1 MWPEQR
7 SWYSEWLRAG
17 MFGHQ
22 IPVGTK
28 FFTPVQ
34 TGPGAHP
41 ASYTVGTVSFP
52 GVKRHGRGF
61 DNEHTKCRG

>member
-1 MWPEQR
+1 
-7 SWYSEWLRAG
+7 
-17 MFGHQ
+17 
-22 IPVGTK
+22 VGTK